1 MYVSDAIEILKI
13 MVAKEIK
20 KARELAKKVGR
31 DRKLHALLKEV
42 E

>member
-31 DRKLHALLKEV
+31 NRKLHALLKEV